1 MVPILPIDP
10 QRSDHPIPV
19 GRSRTILVAAILV
32 LGVLASAVP
41 TDGLTNGSVNDAPG
55 ALAVASPT
63 ASPSTSADSASASE
77 PVGADA
83 TSTATTGPSA
93 MGSPTPSITPS
104 PGPTPLSKP
113 WSAAKPVATA
123 TPTAPKSPLTPK
135 TTGRSVNVASI
146 PDLLTALADNSVGL
160 IVVANGTYHVSPA
173 SSEHA
178 DALWIGSRFASRT
191 RPITVRAATRGKVTF
206 DGGGAASFSCIAFSG
221 GAHDQTWDGFNCAHG
236 QATNTGI
243 VTFGGYAGE
252 PGPHHITM
260 RHIAILSS
268 CTGRSTSVSSPT
280 TDHAFYNSYAVG
292 GPHDLLFEDI
302 SVNGAGHLSSA
313 FHFFHSNA
321 TNQNAWNV
329 TVRRLRVTG
338 TQQAIILWDP
348 TLRNITFDTATI
360 SNALDVAV
368 RYETVGAKGV
378 HLTNITSTGSGNYGF
393 YSSQGSHPAGVTF
406 TNDSLH

>member
-1 MVPILPIDP
+1 L
-10 QRSDHPIPV
+10 SADHRRADASIPV
-19 GRSRTILVAAILV
+19 GRSRAILVAAIVV
-32 LGVLASAVP
+32 LGVLTSAVP
-41 TDGLTNGSVNDAPG
+41 TAGVMDGSVDGPSDPSAWASSTAAAIATATPS
-55 ALAVASPT
+55 AVATEGTDPTSIPTAT
-63 ASPSTSADSASASE
+63 ASP
-77 PVGADA
+77 G
-83 TSTATTGPSA
+83 TATPTTEVGPS
-93 MGSPTPSITPS
+93 PR
-104 PGPTPLSKP
+104 
-113 WSAAKPVATA
+113 SATIAKPPSSANPAATA
-123 TPTAPKSPLTPK
+123 TPTLPKPPTTPK
-135 TTGRSVNVASI
+135 TSGRSVSVGSI
-146 PDLLTALADNSVGL
+146 PDLLAALADNSVGL

-191 RPITVRAATRGKVTF
+191 RPITVRAATRGNVTF
-206 DGGGAASFSCIAFSG
+206 DGGGATSFSCIAFSG

-252 PGPHHITM
+252 AGPHHITM

-280 TDHAFYNSYAVG
+280 TDHAFYISYAVG
-292 GPHDLLFEDI
+292 GPHDLTFEDI

-360 SNALDVAV
+360 SNALDVAI
-368 RYETVGAKGV
+368 RYETEGAKGV
-378 HLTNITSTGSGNYGF
+378 RLTNITSTGSGNYGF